1 MVQASKRGFG
11 LHVDADFCVAL
22 LRVAL
27 GIIFIIGGIKLAFLG
42 ETSALVASYT
52 NPDKGWL
59 SPVFADKITQ
69 ILGIGVGSFL
79 RTQGLI
85 EIALGLLMA
94 LGIGTRVVAVI
105 MGLMFWTF
113 AVANPIVGEIRLSRD
128 LALMGCCF
136 AVALAGV
143 GAWSLDGRLWP
154 RRLSFASSQ
163 DGTLVLIRLSLAFTL
178 LTSAVFASGPFANH
192 LNTTLPIVMVLVMG
206 ALLAVGLRP
215 HWIMGFVALW
225 MLYVVATSIGAK
237 GFYFGLDSAKR
248 ELGFWV
254 AAVVYALMGPDR
266 WAWLEPLSSPAS
278 ASASAPDSAPEY
290 AESVV

>member
-1 MVQASKRGFG
+1 MQTSKRGFG
-11 LHVDADFCVAL
+11 LQVNADLCMAL

-27 GIIFIIGGIKLAFLG
+27 GVIFIIGGIKLAFLG

-69 ILGIGVGSFL
+69 MLGVGIGPFL

-105 MGLMFWTF
+105 MGLMFWSFT
-113 AVANPIVGEIRLSRD
+113 VANPIAGEIRLSRD

-136 AVALAGV
+136 AVALAGA
-143 GAWSLDGRLWP
+143 GAWSLDGRFWQ
-154 RRLSFASSQ
+154 RRSTFASYR

-192 LNTTLPIVMVLVMG
+192 LNTTLPIAMVLVMG

-215 HWIMGFVALW
+215 HWIMGLLAVW
-225 MLYVVATSIGAK
+225 MLYVVVTSIGAK
-237 GFYFGLDSAKR
+237 GVYFGLDSAKR
-248 ELGFWV
+248 ELGFLA
-254 AAVVYALMGPDR
+254 AAVVYALLGPDR
-266 WAWLEPLSSPAS
+266 WAWLESQPSSATPT
-278 ASASAPDSAPEY
+278 EY
-290 AESVV
+290 AESVS

>member
-1 MVQASKRGFG
+1 MQASKRGFG
-11 LHVDADFCVAL
+11 LNVNPEVCMSL
-22 LRVAL
+22 LRIAL

-52 NPDKGWL
+52 NPDKGWM

-69 ILGIGVGSFL
+69 ILGVGVGTFL

-105 MGLMFWTF
+105 MGLMFWSF
-113 AVANPIVGEIRLSRD
+113 AVANPIAGEIRLSRD

-136 AVALAGV
+136 AVALAGA
-143 GAWSLDGRLWP
+143 GAWSVDGGLWQ
-154 RRLSFASSQ
+154 RRSTVTSYP
-163 DGTLVLIRLSLAFTL
+163 DGILVLIRLSLAFTL

-192 LNTTLPIVMVLVMG
+192 LNTTLPIVMVLAMG

-215 HWIMGFVALW
+215 HWIMGLLALW
-225 MLYVVATSIGAK
+225 MLYVIATSIGAK
-237 GFYFGLDSAKR
+237 GIYFGLDSAKR
-248 ELGFWV
+248 ELGFLV
-254 AAVVYALMGPDR
+254 GAAVYTLMGPDR
-266 WAWLEPLSSPAS
+266 WAWLEPRTSPA
-278 ASASAPDSAPEY
+278 AATEY
-290 AESVV
+290 AESVT